1 MICVNDV
8 LSWKPKT
15 KFQFGDDPRVVELD
29 ARNGLSYGPLAV
41 ILNANSRYEI
51 RNGVKVYS
59 DIELA
64 YGEKHYDDNVG
75 EYVEAPEMP
84 KKKQVFAVDE
94 KHMYYAE
101 PYIRTTAKSQMLHG
115 EPIFYFNQSE
125 QVKYYDPNMR
135 LIGDLE
141 FYDKM
146 VKLCREMQERE
157 IKSINKAL
165 DEGKDDFK
173 YQIYCYDFI
182 EQFEGSKNPFEE
194 GKKLTLEQR
203 EEFLSFTDAML
214 KNEFIRE
221 DYTYNPECYTLLDI
235 AHKYVGKELQK

>member
-1 MICVNDV
+1 MICMNEALKVRP
-8 LSWKPKT
+8 LT
-15 KFQFGDDPRVVELD
+15 KFQFGDDPRVVKLN
-29 ARNGLSYGPLAV
+29 ARNGLSYGPCLIV
-41 ILNANSRYEI
+41 LNDDSVCENKDGI
-51 RNGVKVYS
+51 KVYS
-59 DIELA
+59 NVEIVSGKQ
-64 YGEKHYDDNVG
+64 YYDDNVG

-157 IKSINKAL
+157 INAIDKAIK
-165 DEGKDDFK
+165 EGKDDFK
-173 YQIYCYDFI
+173 YQVYCYDFI
-182 EQFEGSKNPFEE
+182 EQFQGSKNPFEE

-235 AHKYVGKELQK
+235 AHKYVEKELQK